1 MTTIDRKSL
10 SAFLTLIFI
19 SITFLACSSGE
30 EYDTPESVI
39 EANEMY
45 MNEENFDKVMN
56 TIDENSP
63 IYASSEIT
71 IQKLFDM
78 YDLNY
83 KIISIKALDESN
95 DEAKIEFV
103 QVTTKIKGP
112 AFKNNRVTGIHTLK
126 KVGNSWKIFGTEI
139 KNVDYL
145 N

>member
-1 MTTIDRKSL
+1 MMNKIKVVTSII
-10 SAFLTLIFI
+10 FLTFIFI
-19 SITFLACSSGE
+19 SCSSGE
-30 EYDTPESVI
+30 DYYTPESVV
-39 EANEMY
+39 EANTRY

-63 IYASSEIT
+63 AYALSET
-71 IQKLFDM
+71 MIQKLFDM

-83 KIISIKALDESN
+83 KIISIKILNESN
-95 DEAKIEFV
+95 DEAKVEFV
-103 QVTTKIKGP
+103 QETTKIKGP

-126 KVGNSWKIFGTEI
+126 KVGNSWKILGTEI